1 MPEKQSRIEARIE
14 PDTLAIV
21 CSAAHE
27 AAQKTVAEVDQLR
40 LSRQA
45 QEQFANLL
53 LHPPK
58 PKPALRRALKRR
70 CVLIAE

>member
-1 MPEKQSRIEARIE
+1 MPDKISRINARIE
-14 PDTLAIV
+14 PDALAIV
-21 CSAAHE
+21 RPAAHE
-27 AAQKTVAEVDQLR
+27 AVQKTVAEVDLLR

-70 CVLIAE
+70 RALIA